1 MLIEN
6 KFSKYLIYAIGE
18 IVLVV
23 IGILIALSINNWN
36 QKENEQYK
44 IKEYAVSIIQ
54 DLELDIAMANQIKGQ
69 IEHIA
74 ARIDSLNRYIQNRRI
89 TDFDNLVML
98 SYTLNKPHRPYVWNR
113 TTITELKNSGSL
125 GLIRNDSLSKMISKY
140 DAFTYHLDED
150 FINDRTQFEKATALS
165 LSIINH
171 NYPNF
176 YEISEMF
183 VPNMKERD
191 VNFLK
196 SNAYLEAQSINL
208 RLITRDIAKIQ
219 EMVNNYN
226 ILLMYLRIRI
236 DVELPRLTKNAKDI
250 IGQLKETYID

>member
-1 MLIEN
+1 MIKFFRNIRQRMLIEN

-98 SYTLNKPHRPYVWNR
+98 SYTLINPIDH
-113 TTITELKNSGSL
+113 TFGTEQPLQNLK
-125 GLIRNDSLSKMISKY
+125 
-140 DAFTYHLDED
+140 
-150 FINDRTQFEKATALS
+150 TQG
-165 LSIINH
+165 
-171 NYPNF
+171 
-176 YEISEMF
+176 
-183 VPNMKERD
+183 V
-191 VNFLK
+191 
-196 SNAYLEAQSINL
+196 
-208 RLITRDIAKIQ
+208 
-219 EMVNNYN
+219 
-226 ILLMYLRIRI
+226 
-236 DVELPRLTKNAKDI
+236 
-250 IGQLKETYID
+250 

>member
-1 MLIEN
+1 
-6 KFSKYLIYAIGE
+6 
-18 IVLVV
+18 
-23 IGILIALSINNWN
+23 
-36 QKENEQYK
+36 
-44 IKEYAVSIIQ
+44 
-54 DLELDIAMANQIKGQ
+54 
-69 IEHIA
+69 
-74 ARIDSLNRYIQNRRI
+74 
-89 TDFDNLVML
+89 
-98 SYTLNKPHRPYVWNR
+98 
-113 TTITELKNSGSL
+113 
-125 GLIRNDSLSKMISKY
+125 
-140 DAFTYHLDED
+140 
-150 FINDRTQFEKATALS
+150 
-165 LSIINH
+165 
-171 NYPNF
+171 
-176 YEISEMF
+176 MF